1 MSDPTL
7 GTVDNP
13 IPSNFM
19 WKDADGKVYTNRDAA
34 SFLGENTKAFL
45 VGQEPDYESG
55 TVAGGIYFIADLGST
70 LCDDLAEK
78 I

>member
-34 SFLGENTKAFL
+34 SYLTDYTRTFITP
-45 VGQEPDYESG
+45 QTPDYESG
-55 TVAGGIYFIADLGST
+55 TIAAGLYFVLDS
-70 LCDDLAEK
+70 E
-78 I
+78 